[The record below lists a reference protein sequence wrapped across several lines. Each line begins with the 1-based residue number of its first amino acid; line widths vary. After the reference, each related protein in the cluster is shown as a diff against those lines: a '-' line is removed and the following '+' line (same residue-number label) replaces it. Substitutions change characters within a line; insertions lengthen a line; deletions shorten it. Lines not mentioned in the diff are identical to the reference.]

1 MFPEL
6 SQITLKNKPFK
17 YFYGQSTL
25 DSQAVFECL
34 TWFKADAP
42 WKLIETDF
50 YEQYEFSLVGCNLP
64 KNIEFL
70 TNSSFINELIAN
82 VEQTFNVNLSEKVD
96 VIAHKLVKG
105 QTIRIHNDYLG
116 EEEEAETHR
125 VLLQLS
131 KDWKE
136 ENGGYLMFFSD
147 SSPDQISD
155 LIEPVGGS
163 IQGFEIS
170 AISYHAVSTVHK
182 EERYTIVYSFYR
194 KNV

>member
-25 DSQAVFECL
+25 DTQSVFECL

-50 YEQYEFSLVGCNLP
+50 YEQYEFSLLDCNLP

-70 TNSSFINELIAN
+70 SNSSFINELIAN
-82 VEQTFNVNLSEKVD
+82 VEQTFNVNLSKKVD

-170 AISYHAVSTVHK
+170 PISYHAVSTIHK
-182 EERYTIVYSFYR
+182 AERYTVVYSFYEE
-194 KNV
+194 